1 MNIREQ
7 FKQTEK
13 LYHFSSFDTA
23 LKIIETNRL
32 KFGRLNNMNDIHEN
46 DKLMFADAN
55 GQGIDEFPSDVLDTL
70 YDEIYKYRQ
79 ISLTA
84 DSEEGDKDGFDLHQ
98 MWGLYADKGEGVCLV
113 FDKDELE
120 KNYEMV
126 NIHKGRVKYNKTQEL
141 ESFVVSLSLHPETIP
156 AEVKSQISKIF
167 FHKRKEWEH
176 EQEYRLMKR
185 CPNSVR
191 EEYLY
196 LGHALKFIIL
206 TSKLLNIDEVRYSK
220 NIIDIKEKIKKVED
234 LRRIEKTGDIRIL
247 IYGNGLFDYALVT
260 SKHDNMLWDSNNGYD
275 IMEIADMKIKY
286 TREQLI
292 RFSDKIMMDIL
303 RGKSVVFYCSDGCE
317 TQICAGDLIKYE
329 SETFEFQT
337 RTGIMIYLYNIDYI
351 EVFDFV

>member
-1 MNIREQ
+1 MKIREQ

-13 LYHFSSFDTA
+13 LYHFTSFDTA

-84 DSEEGDKDGFDLHQ
+84 DSEKGDKDGFDLHQ

-196 LGHALKFIIL
+196 LGHALKFVIL
-206 TSKLLNIDEVRYSK
+206 TSKLLNIDEIRYFN
-220 NIIDIKEKIKKVED
+220 NIKDVKDKLKKVKEKRKIGMAGTIPV
-234 LRRIEKTGDIRIL
+234 LV
-247 IYGNGLFDYALVT
+247 YGNGLFDYSLVT
-260 SKHDNMLWDSNNGYD
+260 DNGEEELWNSENGYD
-275 IMEIADMKIKY
+275 VLVLGEN
-286 TREQLI
+286 
-292 RFSDKIMMDIL
+292 
-303 RGKSVVFYCSDGCE
+303 CE
-317 TQICAGDLIKYE
+317 LAL
-329 SETFEFQT
+329 
-337 RTGIMIYLYNIDYI
+337 
-351 EVFDFV
+351 